1 MKGREG
7 IKYLTSHVVL
17 TKALGLLPKDMRASE
32 MNRLSKVL
40 RRLGLEPRRVRL
52 APSEIAAWKRLT
64 GTVRD
69 RVWSWER
76 REETSETLDSQAE
89 MGEGGDDYPN

>member
-1 MKGREG
+1 M
-7 IKYLTSHVVL
+7 L
-17 TKALGLLPKDMRASE
+17 TKALGLLPKDMRDADTKRVS
-32 MNRLSKVL
+32 RVL
-40 RRLGLEPRRVRL
+40 RRLGLESRQVRL
-52 APSEIAAWKRLT
+52 TPSEIAAWKRLT

-76 REETSETLDSQAE
+76 REEEGEGLDSQAE